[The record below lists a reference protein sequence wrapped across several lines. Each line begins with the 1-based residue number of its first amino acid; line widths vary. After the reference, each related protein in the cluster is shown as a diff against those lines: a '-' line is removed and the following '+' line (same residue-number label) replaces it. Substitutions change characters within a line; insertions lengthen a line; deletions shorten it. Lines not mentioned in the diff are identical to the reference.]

1 MHVCKLVNIYIYIYI
16 YVCIVSRI
24 DDFLSP
30 IVEL

>member
-1 MHVCKLVNIYIYIYI
+1 MHVCKLVNIYIYI